1 MNRIAVCISGEMRYW
16 EVVSH
21 IYESWNVDFFIST
34 WDTTNRNK
42 NNYPYK
48 FHGNSNI
55 NNDLLRTLNPKKYD
69 FLSRK
74 IEDRIKFNLP
84 KYYYLIYRCNLLKT
98 QYELEQN
105 FVYDC
110 VLVTRPDVHLDIN
123 LIDILSSKS
132 LDELVVYSSEITYQE
147 EFFGISTMDASAYGK
162 SSTMDI
168 FSNAY
173 NHIYLSDDYNMIP
186 MGHSFIPHYLKY
198 VGLSMGKGE
207 IDQNL
212 INKIRN
218 YDDYKGLIR
227 D

>member
-1 MNRIAVCISGEMRYW
+1 M
-16 EVVSH
+16 
-21 IYESWNVDFFIST
+21 
-34 WDTTNRNK
+34 
-42 NNYPYK
+42 
-48 FHGNSNI
+48 
-55 NNDLLRTLNPKKYD
+55 
-69 FLSRK
+69 
-74 IEDRIKFNLP
+74 
-84 KYYYLIYRCNLLKT
+84 
-98 QYELEQN
+98 
-105 FVYDC
+105 
-110 VLVTRPDVHLDIN
+110 
-123 LIDILSSKS
+123 
-132 LDELVVYSSEITYQE
+132 VYSSEITYQE

-162 SSTMDI
+162 SSAMDI